1 MCRDRIQAL
10 PCWEQVLSIEPL
22 NGGITNRNF
31 LVREPSRQ
39 RVVRMLSDG
48 SCLGIDRRNER
59 ACQSAACQ
67 AGVSPALVHADAEI
81 LVTEFVVGEVL
92 QSDALHRGTSR
103 QRMAD
108 LLQQLHASGRV
119 IAGQL
124 LYFCPFQTIR
134 MYVDTARQ
142 LGAVLPS
149 DIDTLVQNVQQLA
162 DRMQPFQPTL
172 CHNDLLPANV
182 VDDGK
187 RLWLID
193 WEYAGIGNPL
203 FDVAGVAANFQ
214 LTREETEDLLRCY
227 LGRSPGTAG
236 QDVRILLAASLLR
249 EALWAVI
256 QTRASSLE
264 FDFAGYAAKHLD
276 AFRETVSE
284 FAETSP

>member
-1 MCRDRIQAL
+1 
-10 PCWEQVLSIEPL
+10 
-22 NGGITNRNF
+22 
-31 LVREPSRQ
+31 
-39 RVVRMLSDG
+39 MLSDG

-67 AGVSPALVHADAEI
+67 AGVSPALVHADEEI

-92 QSDALHRGTSR
+92 QSDALQRGTSR
-103 QRMAD
+103 QRMAE

-119 IAGQL
+119 IAGQM

-134 MYVDTARQ
+134 MYADTARQ

-149 DIDTLVQNVQQLA
+149 DIDTLVQNVQCLA

-182 VDDGK
+182 VDDGD

-214 LTREETEDLLRCY
+214 LTHEETEDLLRCY
-227 LGRSPGTAG
+227 LGRSPDTAG

-276 AFRETVSE
+276 AFRDTFRE
-284 FAETSP
+284 FADISL